1 MTPIKVRKLLITS
14 GAYQTPI
21 SQQINE
27 LYSIGKIIKELQQ
40 VMGLSV
46 ASVNGYLPYQKTVYY
61 LEVSTD
67 MVSWLRK
74 YRFRKAMTDK
84 ISSEVEMGTEH
95 AKDLLLQIII
105 AFENYSFK
113 IFKGIRYYYTVKDNE
128 IFFLRKGKFV
138 TRASVDITLEQLL
151 EFKRGITKSPDR
163 KCLDVSAQAICTRF
177 LSESV

>member
-74 YRFRKAMTDK
+74 YRFRKAMN
-84 ISSEVEMGTEH
+84 GTC
-95 AKDLLLQIII
+95 KGFVI
-105 AFENYSFK
+105 A
-113 IFKGIRYYYTVKDNE
+113 DNNC
-128 IFFLRKGKFV
+128 I
-138 TRASVDITLEQLL
+138 
-151 EFKRGITKSPDR
+151 
-163 KCLDVSAQAICTRF
+163 
-177 LSESV
+177 